1 MKCNVMFLALFIVA
15 FLFPTVGSVSNAEA
29 QPGSRLC
36 GISVGPMAILVE
48 IKQPKGKAKRK
59 TANKFCNRLA
69 DGMEQGLE
77 DAGASTEGIIRYKR
91 TACEHVAEDISGGKS
106 SYDICDEM
114 KRTSV
119 GNGANPYTIIYKIR
133 GNNFEVTRQ

>member
-1 MKCNVMFLALFIVA
+1 MKRNVMFLALFIAA
-15 FLFPTVGSVSNAEA
+15 FLFPTVGSVSNADA

-36 GISVGPMAILVE
+36 GISVGAMAILVE
-48 IKQPKGKAKRK
+48 IKQPGGKKGRK
-59 TANKFCNRLA
+59 GANRFCDKLA

-91 TACEHVAEDISGGKS
+91 TECEHVAEDISGGKS

-114 KRTSV
+114 ERTSV
-119 GNGANPYTIIYKIR
+119 GNGANPYTIIHKV
-133 GNNFEVTRQ
+133 GDNFEVTRQ